1 MRPMITL
8 SIACATL
15 LLVSTAYAQSPNPPG
30 IKLDHYQCYRVSPE
44 TRFRP
49 QRVQLTDQFGRSI
62 AGILRE
68 AFLCAPVSKNA
79 GEVANKQDH
88 LMCYVVTGGKDAR
101 KKVEIINQFGKAV
114 VKVGGTNTVCV
125 PSLKKVL

>member
-1 MRPMITL
+1 MNLAIALLGTVMTLITFD
-8 SIACATL
+8 A
-15 LLVSTAYAQSPNPPG
+15 AQAQPNPPG

-44 TRFRP
+44 TRFR
-49 QRVQLTDQFGRSI
+49 QRKVKLKDQFGGSV

-68 AFLCAPVSKNA
+68 SFLCAPVAKND
-79 GEVANKQDH
+79 GKIVNEQDH

-101 KKVEIINQFGKAV
+101 KRVLIINQFGRAI
-114 VKVGGTNTVCV
+114 VKVGGTITVCV